1 MPKAFSKLSQIQY
14 FTFESA
20 RISLKWTIK
29 ILLTT
34 VTQRYR
40 PELVFQSC
48 MLQILIK
55 SFHGVI
61 NKIHQQEC
69 EVLEVLGLTFW
80 SRQRL
85 GKLFHLSRTELL
97 VC

>member
-40 PELVFQSC
+40 PQLIVRTDELGTFC
-48 MLQILIK
+48 FIEGIHK
-55 SFHGVI
+55 A
-61 NKIHQQEC
+61 HQQ
-69 EVLEVLGLTFW
+69 V
-80 SRQRL
+80 RQ
-85 GKLFHLSRTELL
+85 LFDHAGFSGNYFI
-97 VC
+97 